1 MTEFAKLV
9 LAVDSTTAKSSKTDL
24 DNLTESGKKAEGQFG
39 NLKNAAVAVGTAL
52 TAAAAAG
59 AALVKVQID
68 AADAASKA
76 ASAAGV
82 SVEQYT
88 RLSYALKLGVDGGG
102 DLSQTFLFLNK
113 AIASGS
119 DAFDSIGVSTR
130 NADGS
135 FRSADAVMLDV
146 SDKFRVMEDG
156 ATKTAIAVELF
167 GRSGDSMIPVLN
179 GGSQALREAAAEADR
194 LGVTLDT
201 STAVA
206 AENFNDNLTR
216 LESGAL
222 GFGNSLMSS
231 TLPALNSVAEA
242 LLDDTSALNDT
253 ARAVAAAG
261 VAYVAATVAMN
272 AKVIALRAATLAQ
285 IAFNTAAKA
294 NPYAIAA
301 AGLGLLVAAVYNY
314 NKVTPE
320 AVKNTKAASDAMTR
334 FDAITRR
341 AKDAIDAQNR
351 SAAGMTL
358 PQLKQQVDSVSAS
371 IEHLEILHKRAAAD
385 FARGAVSSGL
395 VSAYDAQLTEKR
407 KQLDHLNAL
416 IGEKTPEIKSS
427 AAATAP
433 SRTVQQQPTDNF
445 DYGAAALNFNSLDA
459 MAAEE
464 EASAAAYTAARM
476 ERLTTQFTSERDLET
491 ARFNQQLEDY
501 RFYAKQKGIAEDE
514 INRRELE
521 MKKQHDANMLAASDM
536 TEEEASAAAYTAARM
551 ERLNTQFMTER
562 EAEMLRYKQQQEDF
576 KLYAEQKLLT
586 QDEINRRELEMK
598 KQHDANMLAA
608 GEMTNKAM
616 ALSAL
621 GSAESI
627 FGAFAARSKTMFKL
641 QKAAGIAQGLVS
653 IQTGIANAMSLP
665 WPLNLAAAANVAVTG
680 AGIMS
685 KLKSMTDSGGGSVG
699 IASGGGSISA
709 GSGGMPSSP
718 GIIQQSAPIQQT
730 TDIRLTGIRP
740 DDMISGSYLQ
750 KIIEG
755 IGETLA
761 DNGGRMG
768 KVELVTA

>member
-39 NLKNAAVAVGTAL
+39 SLKNAAVAVGAAM

-59 AALVKVQID
+59 AALVKAQID
-68 AADAASKA
+68 SADAASKA

-146 SDKFRVMEDG
+146 SDKFRLMEDG

-194 LGVTLDT
+194 LGVTLDK

-261 VAYVAATVAMN
+261 AAYVAATIAMN

-285 IAFNTAAKA
+285 TAFNTAAKA

-341 AKDAIDAQNR
+341 AKEAIDAQNR

-395 VSAYDAQLTEKR
+395 VATYDAQLTEKR

-445 DYGAAALNFNSLDA
+445 DYGAAGLNFNSLDA
-459 MAAEE
+459 IAAEE

-476 ERLTTQFTSERDLET
+476 ERLTAQFTSERDLEM
-491 ARFNQQLEDY
+491 ARFKQQQED
-501 RFYAKQKGIAEDE
+501 FKLYADAKELGQEERNK
-514 INRRELE
+514 RELE
-521 MKKQHDANMLAASDM
+521 MKKQHDANMLAAGD
-536 TEEEASAAAYTAARM
+536 EEASAAAYTAARM

-562 EAEMLRYKQQQEDF
+562 DAEMLRYKQQQDDF
-576 KLYAEQKLLT
+576 KLYADAKELDQEERNK
-586 QDEINRRELEMK
+586 RELEMK
-598 KQHDANMLAA
+598 SAHDANMLAA

-621 GSAESI
+621 GSAETI
-627 FGAFAARSKTMFKL
+627 FGAFSARSKTMFKL

-761 DNGGRMG
+761 DNGGKMG
-768 KVELVTA
+768 RVELVTA

>member
-39 NLKNAAVAVGTAL
+39 SLKNAAVAVGAAM

-59 AALVKVQID
+59 AALVKAQID
-68 AADAASKA
+68 SADAASKA

-146 SDKFRVMEDG
+146 SDKFRLMEDG

-194 LGVTLDT
+194 LGVTLDK

-261 VAYVAATVAMN
+261 AAYVAATIAMN
-272 AKVIALRAATLAQ
+272 AKAIALRAATLAQ
-285 IAFNTAAKA
+285 TAFNTAAKA

-314 NKVTPE
+314 NKAMPE
-320 AVKNTKAASDAMTR
+320 AIKRTEEASTAMSR

-395 VSAYDAQLTEKR
+395 VATYDAQLTEKR

-445 DYGAAALNFNSLDA
+445 DYGAAGLNFNSLDA
-459 MAAEE
+459 IAAEE

-476 ERLTTQFTSERDLET
+476 ERLTAQFTSERDLEM
-491 ARFNQQLEDY
+491 ARFKQQQED
-501 RFYAKQKGIAEDE
+501 FKLYADAKELGQEERNK
-514 INRRELE
+514 RELE
-521 MKKQHDANMLAASDM
+521 MKKQHDANMLAAGD
-536 TEEEASAAAYTAARM
+536 EEASAAAYTAARM

-562 EAEMLRYKQQQEDF
+562 DAEMLRYKQQQDDF
-576 KLYAEQKLLT
+576 KLYADAKELDQEERNK
-586 QDEINRRELEMK
+586 RELEMK
-598 KQHDANMLAA
+598 SAHDANMLAA

-621 GSAESI
+621 GSAETI
-627 FGAFAARSKTMFKL
+627 FGAFSARSKTMFKL

-761 DNGGRMG
+761 DNGGKMG
-768 KVELVTA
+768 RVELVTA

>member
-9 LAVDSTTAKSSKTDL
+9 LSVDSTQAASAADNMDKMTD
-24 DNLTESGKKAEGQFG
+24 SGKKAESGMSS
-39 NLKNAAVAVGTAL
+39 LEKSAL
-52 TAAAAAG
+52 AAG
-59 AALVKVQID
+59 AALSGVVASSAALVKTQID

-82 SVEQYT
+82 SVSEYT

-119 DAFDSIGVSTR
+119 DAFNQIGVATR

-135 FRSADAVMLDV
+135 FRSADQVMLDV
-146 SDKFRVMEDG
+146 SDKFRIMEDG

-201 STAVA
+201 NTAVA

-261 VAYVAATVAMN
+261 VAYVAATIAMN

-285 IAFNTAAKA
+285 TAFNTAAKA

-320 AVKNTKAASDAMTR
+320 AVKNTEAASDAMAR

-371 IEHLEILHKRAAAD
+371 IEHLEILQKRAAAD

-395 VSAYDAQLTEKR
+395 VATYDAQLTEKR

-416 IGEKTPEIKSS
+416 IGEKTPEIKS
-427 AAATAP
+427 AAAVAAP

-445 DYGAAALNFNSLDA
+445 DYGAAGLNFNSLDA

-476 ERLTTQFTSERDLET
+476 ERL
-491 ARFNQQLEDY
+491 
-501 RFYAKQKGIAEDE
+501 
-514 INRRELE
+514 
-521 MKKQHDANMLAASDM
+521 
-536 TEEEASAAAYTAARM
+536 
-551 ERLNTQFMTER
+551 NTQFMTER
-562 EAEMLRYKQQQEDF
+562 EAELARYTQQMDDF
-576 KLYAEQKLLT
+576 RFYAEQKGMTEEEMNARIEGMQIQHGQNMAQIASANNASLMT
-586 QDEINRRELEMK
+586 QT
-598 KQHDANMLAA
+598 LAGIQGIA
-608 GEMTNKAM
+608 
-616 ALSAL
+616 
-621 GSAESI
+621 
-627 FGAFAARSKTMFKL
+627 GAFANHSKTMFRV
-641 QKAAGIAQGLVS
+641 QKVAAIAQGLLS
-653 IQTGIANAMSLP
+653 IKAGIANALALP
-665 WPLNLAAAANVAVTG
+665 FPANLAAAATVAAQG
-680 AGIMS
+680 ASVMS
-685 KLKSMTDSGGGSVG
+685 SIRSLSDSGGGGGVSAPTGGSGSVSMPTPS
-699 IASGGGSISA
+699 ASGGS
-709 GSGGMPSSP
+709 
-718 GIIQQSAPIQQT
+718 GIINQQAPKQQT

-740 DDMISGSYLQ
+740 DDMITGSYLM

>member
-9 LAVDSTTAKSSKTDL
+9 LEVDSTTAKSSKTDL

-39 NLKNAAVAVGTAL
+39 NLKNAAVAVGIAL

-59 AALVKVQID
+59 AALVKAQID

-102 DLSQTFLFLNK
+102 DLSQTLLFLNK

-201 STAVA
+201 NTAVA

-261 VAYVAATVAMN
+261 VAYVAATIAMN

-285 IAFNTAAKA
+285 TAFNTAAKA

-301 AGLGLLVAAVYNY
+301 AGLGLLVAAIYNY
-314 NKVTPE
+314 NKAVPE
-320 AVKNTKAASDAMTR
+320 AVKRTEEASTAMTR

-371 IEHLEILHKRAAAD
+371 IKHLEILQKRAAAD

-395 VSAYDAQLTEKR
+395 VAAYDAQLTEKR

-445 DYGAAALNFNSLDA
+445 DYGAAGLNFNSLDA

-464 EASAAAYTAARM
+464 KASAAAYTAARM

-501 RFYAKQKGIAEDE
+501 RFYAEQKGIAE
-514 INRRELE
+514 
-521 MKKQHDANMLAASDM
+521 
-536 TEEEASAAAYTAARM
+536 
-551 ERLNTQFMTER
+551 
-562 EAEMLRYKQQQEDF
+562 
-576 KLYAEQKLLT
+576 
-586 QDEINRRELEMK
+586 
-598 KQHDANMLAA
+598 
-608 GEMTNKAM
+608 
-616 ALSAL
+616 
-621 GSAESI
+621 AESNAYI
-627 FGAFAARSKTMFKL
+627 EGLQIQHGQNMAQIASVNSNTVLTTTLSGLQGIAGAFASHSKTMFKV
-641 QKAAGIAQGLVS
+641 QKVASIAQGLLS
-653 IQTGIANAMSLP
+653 IKTGIANAMALP
-665 WPLNLAAAANVAVTG
+665 FPANLAAAATVATQG
-680 AGIMS
+680 ASIMAS
-685 KLKSMTDSGGGSVG
+685 IRSLSDSGGGGG
-699 IASGGGSISA
+699 ISAPSGNVSMPTPEASGGY
-709 GSGGMPSSP
+709 
-718 GIIQQSAPIQQT
+718 GIINQAPANMPNI
-730 TDIRLTGIRP
+730 DIRLTGIRP
-740 DDMISGSYLQ
+740 DDMITGSYLM

>member
-9 LAVDSTTAKSSKTDL
+9 LSVDSTQAASAADNMDKMTD
-24 DNLTESGKKAEGQFG
+24 SGKKAESGMSS
-39 NLKNAAVAVGTAL
+39 LEKSAL
-52 TAAAAAG
+52 AAG
-59 AALVKVQID
+59 AALSVVVASSAALVKTQID

-82 SVEQYT
+82 SVSEYT

-119 DAFDSIGVSTR
+119 DAFNQIGVATR

-135 FRSADAVMLDV
+135 FRSADQVMLDV
-146 SDKFRVMEDG
+146 SDKFRIMEDG

-201 STAVA
+201 NTAVA

-261 VAYVAATVAMN
+261 VAYVAATIAMN

-285 IAFNTAAKA
+285 TAFNTAAKA

-320 AVKNTKAASDAMTR
+320 AVKNTEAASDAMTR

-371 IEHLEILHKRAAAD
+371 IEHLEILQKRAAAD

-395 VSAYDAQLTEKR
+395 VATYDAQLTEKR

-416 IGEKTPEIKSS
+416 IGEKTPEIKS
-427 AAATAP
+427 AAAVAAP

-445 DYGAAALNFNSLDA
+445 DYGAAGLNFNSLDA

-476 ERLTTQFTSERDLET
+476 ERL
-491 ARFNQQLEDY
+491 
-501 RFYAKQKGIAEDE
+501 
-514 INRRELE
+514 
-521 MKKQHDANMLAASDM
+521 
-536 TEEEASAAAYTAARM
+536 
-551 ERLNTQFMTER
+551 NTQFMTER
-562 EAEMLRYKQQQEDF
+562 EAELARYTQQLDDF
-576 KLYAEQKLLT
+576 RFFAEQKGLAEAETNARIEEMQLVHGQNMAAISSKNSSTVLT
-586 QDEINRRELEMK
+586 TT
-598 KQHDANMLAA
+598 LAGLQGIA
-608 GEMTNKAM
+608 
-616 ALSAL
+616 
-621 GSAESI
+621 
-627 FGAFAARSKTMFKL
+627 GAFAGHSKTMFKVM
-641 QKAAGIAQGLVS
+641 KSASIAQGLLS
-653 IQTGIANAMSLP
+653 IKTGIANAMALP
-665 WPLNLAAAANVAVTG
+665 FPANLAAAATVAAQG
-680 AGIMS
+680 AGIMADIRS
-685 KLKSMTDSGGGSVG
+685 LTDSGGGGKG
-699 IASGGGSISA
+699 ITAPSGGTSVMQPGM
-709 GSGGMPSSP
+709 SGGSA
-718 GIIQQSAPIQQT
+718 IINQTAPRQQT

-740 DDMISGSYLQ
+740 DDMITGSYLM

>member
-9 LAVDSTTAKSSKTDL
+9 LAVDSITAKLSKIDL

-39 NLKNAAVAVGTAL
+39 NLKNAAVAVGAAL

-59 AALVKVQID
+59 AALVKAQID

-146 SDKFRVMEDG
+146 SDKFRIMEDG

-261 VAYVAATVAMN
+261 AAYVAATIAIN
-272 AKVIALRAATLAQ
+272 AKVIALRAAALAQ
-285 IAFNTAAKA
+285 TAFNTAAKA
-294 NPYAIAA
+294 NPYALAA
-301 AGLGLLVAAVYNY
+301 AGVGVLVAAVYNY
-314 NKVTPE
+314 NKAMPE
-320 AVKNTKAASDAMTR
+320 AIKRTEEASTAMSR

-395 VSAYDAQLTEKR
+395 VATYDAQLTEKR

-427 AAATAP
+427 AAAKPVGRAPTTAAGAGAAP
-433 SRTVQQQPTDNF
+433 AVPLGPTDDEDILGWLEREGEAQAQVNSMREWYQQQ
-445 DYGAAALNFNSLDA
+445 
-459 MAAEE
+459 
-464 EASAAAYTAARM
+464 EASAAAYA
-476 ERLTTQFTSERDLET
+476 
-491 ARFNQQLEDY
+491 
-501 RFYAKQKGIAEDE
+501 
-514 INRRELE
+514 
-521 MKKQHDANMLAASDM
+521 
-536 TEEEASAAAYTAARM
+536 AARM

-562 EAEMLRYKQQQEDF
+562 EAEMLRYTQQQEDF

-616 ALSAL
+616 LMSAL
-621 GSAESI
+621 GSAETI
-627 FGAFAARSKTMFKL
+627 FGAFSARSKTMFKL

-709 GSGGMPSSP
+709 GSGEMPSSP
-718 GIIQQSAPIQQT
+718 GIIQQAAPRQQT

-768 KVELVTA
+768 RVELVTA